1 MTSDC
6 MSRRISFQFGLVRK
20 KISIPWN
27 SFQIIFKMKW
37 TRIWSTVLF
46 PRSNNS
52 FLGWFWAKT
61 ENHQRNIGKMSEKV
75 KKGQKV
81 VEKIWIN
88 LGFINFRMDDCVSKS
103 DMARKIRRT
112 GSKEF
117 HYTRKWIG
125 KEKFVKSFGIMR
137 DQKRRMGNYGE
148 PSGNICS
155 DLLIEPQV
163 TSLGHDLKWPHDEH
177 THTFCRLYLDLPR
190 PKLDQKRPNSPS
202 WTISDWTT
210 TNPFTTEDLPLLYL
224 NYYRLIQPRQ
234 YLTAVYQSL
243 MDHMNSIFGWESDS
257 FTTATHAKV
266 L

>member
-1 MTSDC
+1 M
-6 MSRRISFQFGLVRK
+6 RK
-20 KISIPWN
+20 EIPIPWN
-27 SFQIIFKMKW
+27 WFQIIFKMKW

-61 ENHQRNIGKMSEKV
+61 ENHQRNILGKCQKNV

-81 VEKIWIN
+81 VEKIQIK
-88 LGFINFRMDDCVSKS
+88 LRFINFRMDDCVSKS

-117 HYTRKWIG
+117 HYTRKWME

-137 DQKRRMGNYGE
+137 DQKRRIGNYGE

-177 THTFCRLYLDLPR
+177 THSADCTWTYH
-190 PKLDQKRPNSPS
+190 DQNWTKNAQTVHHGPSP
-202 WTISDWTT
+202 TGQHL
-210 TNPFTTEDLPLLYL
+210 FTTEDLPLLYL
-224 NYYRLIQPRQ
+224 NYYRLIQPRWY
-234 YLTAVYQSL
+234 YLPRSTSPLWTIWTQFSDEKVTHLPLPPTQSAL
-243 MDHMNSIFGWESDS
+243 IIFLI
-257 FTTATHAKV
+257 TRP
-266 L
+266 